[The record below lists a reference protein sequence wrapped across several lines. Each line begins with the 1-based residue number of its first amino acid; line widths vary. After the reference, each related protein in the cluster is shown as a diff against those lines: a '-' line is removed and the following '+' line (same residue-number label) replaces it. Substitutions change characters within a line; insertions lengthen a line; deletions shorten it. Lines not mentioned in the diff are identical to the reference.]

1 MPTNESFTTNECLIA
16 AEEKGKK
23 EKRVPSLSPSSLS
36 SECDLDFLSRSEEA
50 KAAGASVVLSI
61 IQRGYSIPPMKKFR
75 YAVRGYVYPTRR
87 SAKAAAAVDA
97 STAYDTTAPSTLT
110 PKSNDDGDQRL

>member
-61 IQRGYSIPPMKKFR
+61 RQRGYSIPPMKKFR
-75 YAVRGYVYPTRR
+75 YAVRGYIYLMCRY
-87 SAKAAAAVDA
+87 AKSAAAVDA
-97 STAYDTTAPSTLT
+97 AVKGETTAPSPSTPTL
-110 PKSNDDGDQRL
+110 DDD